1 MNKPLLELSLIEENH
16 PQTNIGE
23 IMYEFQKK
31 IFFKLVFYIYF
42 LNSYFKVLIQEFF
55 VKLDQRIIT
64 TLIAMFTNKDT
75 KSVEDT
81 RINNPEEFAKD
92 LEEIKETLRD
102 MVYIGKKD
110 LANLIYFHECE
121 LSPIKV

>member
-1 MNKPLLELSLIEENH
+1 
-16 PQTNIGE
+16 
-23 IMYEFQKK
+23 
-31 IFFKLVFYIYF
+31 
-42 LNSYFKVLIQEFF
+42 
-55 VKLDQRIIT
+55 
-64 TLIAMFTNKDT
+64 MFTNKDT